1 MLLNMASKVFC
12 RVILERIKIALD
24 EKLREEQAGFRA
36 GRSCTDQIATLRIII
51 EQSIEW
57 QSSLY
62 INFIDFEKAFDSISR
77 DVLWRLLRHYGLPD
91 KIVTIIKVLYEGFSA
106 QVVHNGQKTQPLDMR
121 TGVRQGCLLSPLL
134 FLVALDWVTRTAF
147 DRKRGI
153 QWTFT
158 TSLEDLDFADD
169 LALLSHRIQDMRDK
183 TRALEVQS
191 AKVGLKINATK
202 TKLMRIGTKRG
213 DGVSV
218 AGERVEEVD
227 EFTYLGSIVS
237 KKGGTDEDIQAR
249 IGKARQAF
257 AMLRPIWRSTALTTK
272 TKLRVFGSNVKA
284 VLLYGSETWRLTKGL
299 EQKLQVFINKSLRN
313 ILRIWWPRKIS
324 NKDLW
329 SQTGQ
334 RPIEEEIRQRAWGWI
349 GHTLRKPD
357 GHVVKR
363 ALEWNPQGK
372 RKRGRPQHS
381 WRRTRMAELAAKHV
395 TWNEA
400 KGTAQN
406 RVRWRALVEDLCST

>member
-1 MLLNMASKVFC
+1 MTIFHQRQLRRNRIWSEEKIPEEWRKGLLIKLPKKGDLTYCKNWRGIMLLNMASKVFC

-91 KIVTIIKVLYEGFSA
+91 KIFTIIRVLYEGFSA
-106 QVVHNGQKTQPLDMR
+106 QVVHNGQKTQPLNMR

-134 FLVALDWVTRTAF
+134 SLVALDWVTRTAF

-183 TRALEVQS
+183 TQALEVQS

-237 KKGGTDEDIQAR
+237 KKVGTDKDIQAR

-257 AMLRPIWRSTALTTK
+257 AMLRSIWRSTALTAK
-272 TKLRVFGSNVKA
+272 TKLRVWVKCE
-284 VLLYGSETWRLTKGL
+284 GG
-299 EQKLQVFINKSLRN
+299 
-313 ILRIWWPRKIS
+313 
-324 NKDLW
+324 
-329 SQTGQ
+329 
-334 RPIEEEIRQRAWGWI
+334 
-349 GHTLRKPD
+349 
-357 GHVVKR
+357 
-363 ALEWNPQGK
+363 
-372 RKRGRPQHS
+372 
-381 WRRTRMAELAAKHV
+381 
-395 TWNEA
+395 
-400 KGTAQN
+400 
-406 RVRWRALVEDLCST
+406 ALVWF

>member
-1 MLLNMASKVFC
+1 M
-12 RVILERIKIALD
+12 
-24 EKLREEQAGFRA
+24 
-36 GRSCTDQIATLRIII
+36 
-51 EQSIEW
+51 
-57 QSSLY
+57 
-62 INFIDFEKAFDSISR
+62 
-77 DVLWRLLRHYGLPD
+77 
-91 KIVTIIKVLYEGFSA
+91 
-106 QVVHNGQKTQPLDMR
+106 
-121 TGVRQGCLLSPLL
+121 
-134 FLVALDWVTRTAF
+134 
-147 DRKRGI
+147 
-153 QWTFT
+153 
-158 TSLEDLDFADD
+158 
-169 LALLSHRIQDMRDK
+169 
-183 TRALEVQS
+183 
-191 AKVGLKINATK
+191 
-202 TKLMRIGTKRG
+202 
-213 DGVSV
+213 
-218 AGERVEEVD
+218 
-227 EFTYLGSIVS
+227 
-237 KKGGTDEDIQAR
+237 
-249 IGKARQAF
+249 
-257 AMLRPIWRSTALTTK
+257 
-272 TKLRVFGSNVKA
+272 KA

-372 RKRGRPQHS
+372 RKRGRRQHS